1 MRRDR
6 KKTTL
11 RLTLSAV
18 ICALSVVL
26 LWLGGLVQIIDL
38 SMAVLVSM
46 LVVFAVIELR
56 GKYPYLIYIVTSVLT
71 FLLLPVNSAG
81 MAYVLFAG
89 YYPIIKA
96 LLEGHLPKPVAWA
109 IKIAVFCIGVAA
121 ALLISQFLLL
131 WDLSWVWA
139 HWYLLFALPPI
150 FVLYDVVLTQMI
162 TAYLRRWR
170 ARLRIPEL

>member
-1 MRRDR
+1 MRSR
-6 KKTTL
+6 KQKTTL

-18 ICALSVVL
+18 ICALGVVL
-26 LWLGGLVQIIDL
+26 LWLGGLIQIIDL

-56 GKYPYLIYIVTSVLT
+56 GKYPFLIYAVTSVLS
-71 FLLLPVNSAG
+71 FLLLPANAAG

-96 LLEGHLPKPVAWA
+96 LVEGHLPLPAAWA
-109 IKIAVFCIGVAA
+109 VKLAVFCAGVAG
-121 ALLISQFLLL
+121 ALLLSEFVLL
-131 WDLSWVWA
+131 WDLSFVWA

-150 FVLYDVVLTQMI
+150 FVLYDVALTRMI
-162 TAYLRRWR
+162 SAYLLRWR
-170 ARLRIPEL
+170 DRLRIPDL